1 MTRDALAARYAR
13 IEQARL
19 TDYEL
24 ICLSIASA
32 VTPSIPGYHLYVAH
46 VAELRA
52 AVPPIAAWATSLA
65 DSWARELVLGPTGQ
79 RRKPRIASWS
89 WSWGRSAVVHG
100 LVLALWGAA
109 QRDLDPPVQMV
120 SLPTWRKV
128 REFSRTTTEIALEEY
143 QRALEWAHG
152 MRTDRALDQ
161 RFEARVRRLRFQLQ
175 GHVVELDRDPA
186 AGIPAGA
193 AQHTTP
199 NHLGAAQPAAGAMRP
214 HMEPEAP

>member
-1 MTRDALAARYAR
+1 MNRDALTARYAR

-32 VTPSIPGYHLYVAH
+32 VTPSIPGFELYVAH
-46 VAELRA
+46 VAEMRS
-52 AVPPIAAWATSLA
+52 AVPVIAAWATGLA

-89 WSWGRSAVVHG
+89 WSWGRSAVAHG
-100 LVLALWGAA
+100 LVLALWGAG

-143 QRALEWAHG
+143 QQALEWAHG
-152 MRTDRALDQ
+152 LRASRLFDQ
-161 RFEARVRRLRFQLQ
+161 RFEAHARRLRFQKFWR
-175 GHVVELDRDPA
+175 VVEVDQEPREGIGPGTPGSPPIHPLDA
-186 AGIPAGA
+186 ARPGTAG
-193 AQHTTP
+193 
-199 NHLGAAQPAAGAMRP
+199 GRP
-214 HMEPEAP
+214 FLEPKA

>member
-46 VAELRA
+46 VAELRG
-52 AVPPIAAWATSLA
+52 AVPPIAAWATGLA
-65 DSWARELVLGPTGQ
+65 DRWAREIIPGPTGQ
-79 RRKPRIASWS
+79 RRKQRIASWS
-89 WSWGRSAVVHG
+89 WTWGRSAVAHG

-161 RFEARVRRLRFQLQ
+161 RFAAHVASLRFPISR
-175 GHVVELDRDPA
+175 GVVELEHESA
-186 AGIPAGA
+186 AGTPAGA
-193 AQHTTP
+193 AQYTSS
-199 NHLGAAQPAAGAMRP
+199 NHLDAARPGTAGGRP
-214 HMEPEAP
+214 FLEPKA

>member
-1 MTRDALAARYAR
+1 MNRDALTARYAR

-32 VTPSIPGYHLYVAH
+32 VTPSIPGFGLYVAH
-46 VAELRA
+46 VAEMRS
-52 AVPPIAAWATSLA
+52 AVPVIAAWATGLA

-89 WSWGRSAVVHG
+89 WSWGRSAVAHG
-100 LVLALWGAA
+100 LTLALWGTC
-109 QRDLDPPVQMV
+109 QRGRDPPAEMV
-120 SLPTWRKV
+120 SLPTWRRV

-152 MRTDRALDQ
+152 MRTDRVLDQ
-161 RFEARVRRLRFQLQ
+161 RFAAHVASLRFPISR
-175 GHVVELDRDPA
+175 GVVELEHESA
-186 AGIPAGA
+186 AGTPAGA
-193 AQHTTP
+193 AQYTSS
-199 NHLGAAQPAAGAMRP
+199 NHLDAARPGTAGGRP
-214 HMEPEAP
+214 FLEPKA